1 MASGNPGAVQIMK
14 MARSALFYLSFAIGV
29 EERRKRHEN
38 PDQLVGS
45 MSLYGLD
52 DRRKRRDPS

>member
-1 MASGNPGAVQIMK
+1 

-29 EERRKRHEN
+29 EERRKQREN

-45 MSLYGLD
+45 MSLYGLE